1 MTQKEKYDIIRR
13 CPLFEGYE
21 DGELSSAL
29 TFFGAEEEHYLRG
42 DVVLRMDEPVTR
54 FALVVSGCVQVLS
67 DDMEGSRVIM
77 NTVLPGQTFG
87 ESLCYRRVS
96 HSPVQAEAFAAT
108 TLIWLRADVFSG
120 GHCEQCNAFI
130 TMLTMKTLAMNDR
143 IQVLSKLTLRKKL
156 ITLFSQY
163 ASREGTSFTLPFDRD
178 TLAEY
183 LGTNRSALSR
193 ELSKMQAEG
202 IIEIKKSQVK
212 LLKNEE

>member
-13 CPLFEGYE
+13 CPLFENYD
-21 DGELSSAL
+21 DGGIEAAL
-29 TFFGAEEEHYLRG
+29 GFYNAKEESFIKGDTILREG
-42 DVVLRMDEPVTR
+42 EAVTR
-54 FALVVSGCVQVLS
+54 FALVLSGCVQVMS
-67 DDMEGSRVIM
+67 GDMEGNRVIM

-87 ESLCYRRVS
+87 ESLCYRGVTR
-96 HSPVQAEAFAAT
+96 SPVQAEAFANT
-108 TLIWLRADVFSG
+108 TLIWLRADVFNG
-120 GHCEQCNAFI
+120 GHCDKCNAFI

-163 ASREGTSFTLPFDRD
+163 ASREGVEFTLPFDRD

-202 IIEIKKSQVK
+202 IIEIKKNHVK
-212 LLKNEE
+212 LLKAE